1 MKTKAQSM
9 GTNTII
15 LLILGLVVLVI
26 LIIGFTSGWDKVFP
40 FIGGGNVDK
49 ITSSCSAACVTGST
63 YDYCSVQRTLKAK
76 SQDTDKSI
84 SIKTT
89 CAVLANVQEFSLYG
103 IEKCSTI
110 ECSSACTDIV
120 INGKYGSSTV
130 GAYDVSAISAER
142 TCYVASIE

>member
-49 ITSSCSAACVTGST
+49 ITSACSAACVTGST

-76 SQDTDKSI
+76 TEETGKTV
-84 SIKTT
+84 SIKTS
-89 CAVLANVQEFSLYG
+89 CAVFAGVSEFQKYG
-103 IEKCSTI
+103 VEQCSTV
-110 ECSSACTDIV
+110 ECALPCNDIT
-120 INGKYGSSTV
+120 INGKAGQSS
-130 GAYDVSAISAER
+130 GDYDVSL
-142 TCYVASIE
+142 VASGTGNCFVASA

>member
-63 YDYCSVQRTLKAK
+63 YDYCSVQRALTAK
-76 SQDTDKSI
+76 DQNTGKTI

-89 CAVLANVQEFSLYG
+89 CAAFANVQQFQIYG
-103 IEKCSTI
+103 VDKCSTV
-110 ECSSACTDIV
+110 ECATECGKII
-120 INGKYGSSTV
+120 INGKAGQTSGV
-130 GAYDVSAISAER
+130 YDVTAIASGSA
-142 TCYVASIE
+142 TCMVPASE